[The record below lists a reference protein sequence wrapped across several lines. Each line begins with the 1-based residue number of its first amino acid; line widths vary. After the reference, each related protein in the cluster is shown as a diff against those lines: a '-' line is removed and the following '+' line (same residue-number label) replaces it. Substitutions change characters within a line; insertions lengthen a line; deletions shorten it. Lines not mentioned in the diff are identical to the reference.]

1 VLQGATKSP
10 KNVVSVRR
18 LKAETV
24 GSIPKVTASPLPGPC
39 EMLPL
44 VHGRV
49 AVLCWYGSRHTV
61 TGTAPSFRIQDRD
74 AATRID
80 RYRAVN
86 CQWRL
91 AIVSLGTDRRPPL
104 APTSSVELHREPV
117 GRATASAV
125 HCRCRCQL
133 PELPRDG
140 LRNDPPPIPAT
151 CLYPRTRDP
160 RLVWTR
166 NGNRPDQIFVAE
178 K

>member
-1 VLQGATKSP
+1 MLQGATKSP

-39 EMLPL
+39 EMIPL

-61 TGTAPSFRIQDRD
+61 TGTAPSFIFRIQDRD

-86 CQWRL
+86 CQWRQT
-91 AIVSLGTDRRPPL
+91 IVSLETDRRPPL
-104 APTSSVELHREPV
+104 APTFKRRVAPRARWPCDRQRSALSLSLPV
-117 GRATASAV
+117 ASRWLAQ
-125 HCRCRCQL
+125 R
-133 PELPRDG
+133 
-140 LRNDPPPIPAT
+140 PAT
-151 CLYPRTRDP
+151 DSRHLYPRTRDP
-160 RLVWTR
+160 KLVWTR

-178 K
+178 N

>member
-1 VLQGATKSP
+1 MQGATKSP
-10 KNVVSVRR
+10 KNIVSVRR
-18 LKAETV
+18 AKAETV

-49 AVLCWYGSRHTV
+49 AMLCWYGSSNTV
-61 TGTAPSFRIQDRD
+61 TRTAPSYGSFRIQDRD
-74 AATRID
+74 AAID

-91 AIVSLGTDRRPPL
+91 TIVTIVSLETDRRPPL
-104 APTSSVELHREPV
+104 APTSSLELHHEPV
-117 GRATASAV
+117 GRATASAA

-133 PELPRDG
+133 PRDG
-140 LRNDPPPIPAT
+140 FAQRRSHRFPPAASTRGPAIPVGLDP
-151 CLYPRTRDP
+151 
-160 RLVWTR
+160 
-166 NGNRPDQIFVAE
+166 

>member
-1 VLQGATKSP
+1 MLQGATKSP

-91 AIVSLGTDRRPPL
+91 AIVSLETDRRPPL

-133 PELPRDG
+133 PRDG

-151 CLYPRTRDP
+151 STRGP
-160 RLVWTR
+160 AIPGWFGPEMETGQTKYLSQR
-166 NGNRPDQIFVAE
+166 ND
-178 K
+178 